1 VVLMVITTTH
11 PRSVAVQ
18 LATVWAPLASLA
30 CFALA
35 YWQLAVSGPVAD
47 PWPGYHV
54 ATFVVALALGL
65 AGVATVV
72 AGWLSLGAVVIGTL
86 FGASLGTGA
95 AYIANGYAEVDQLTE
110 NGAGWVAVAMLF
122 LVVTIAVT
130 ALVLSFLGDSPLPD
144 QAKVMALLR
153 RVTARARMIFMVS
166 AWFGLVAGGIAF
178 ALGCVGTSCT
188 PSDLGVPVRG
198 GAVYV
203 LATVAFGLVAALLA
217 ARLAVLKWWLAL
229 VAAAVGGVAV
239 VLFALGRLPTGQIAG
254 YEVDFNDL
262 VDLAKVLIVILPV
275 LLVGR
280 SLVGSIRRGTSNR
293 QVGII
298 WDVASLWPRWFHPL
312 APPGYGPK
320 VVETLREQ
328 LDTERPSLL
337 EAHSQG
343 SVIAVVTLSQMPD
356 PGGIRL
362 ITYGSP
368 LGLLYQPLFPRA
380 GVPEMIGEV
389 RQKLGG
395 EWLNLWRPTDPLG
408 GAPIGLEGG
417 DKEVTDSTG
426 HSEYELSSGFR
437 EARHTLVPD

>member
-1 VVLMVITTTH
+1 
-11 PRSVAVQ
+11 
-18 LATVWAPLASLA
+18 
-30 CFALA
+30 
-35 YWQLAVSGPVAD
+35 
-47 PWPGYHV
+47 
-54 ATFVVALALGL
+54 
-65 AGVATVV
+65 
-72 AGWLSLGAVVIGTL
+72 
-86 FGASLGTGA
+86 
-95 AYIANGYAEVDQLTE
+95 
-110 NGAGWVAVAMLF
+110 
-122 LVVTIAVT
+122 
-130 ALVLSFLGDSPLPD
+130 
-144 QAKVMALLR
+144 
-153 RVTARARMIFMVS
+153 MIFMVS
-166 AWFGLVAGGIAF
+166 AWFGLVAGGIAV

-343 SVIAVVTLSQMPD
+343 SVIAVVTLSQMQD

-426 HSEYELSSGFR
+426 HSGYELSSGFR